1 MSQAGPGQSLITE
14 IAESLFLPPSEPLD
28 NRASRAPPKDAAMPH
43 VTNHRAFFLLAH
55 LLAFSACVAVLGGL
69 AVTLAALGH
78 YLF

>member
-1 MSQAGPGQSLITE
+1 
-14 IAESLFLPPSEPLD
+14 
-28 NRASRAPPKDAAMPH
+28 MPQ
-43 VTNHRAFFLLAH
+43 VTNHRAVFLLAH